1 MPSMTLTHLKNFKQ
15 NDEKITMLTCYDAT
29 FAHELSTAGVEIL
42 LIGDTLGMILQGHDS
57 TLPVRLEDMVYHTAC
72 VKRGNNGSFIIA
84 DLSFMTSS
92 SSEQALHSSA
102 QLMQA
107 GAQMVKIEGGEW
119 LRDTVCQLTR
129 NGIPVCAHIGLTP
142 QSVNV
147 FGGFK
152 VQGRDSQ
159 QAAALIETA
168 KKFEEAGAAM
178 VLIEAV
184 PASLGRALSRAVS
197 IPVIGIGAG
206 PDTDGQ
212 VLVLHDMLGLSIT
225 GKTPKFV
232 KNFMKEQGDIQSA
245 IKSYI
250 AAVKDG
256 SFPAPEHCYSE

>member
-1 MPSMTLTHLKNFKQ
+1 MPSVTLTHLKKLKERG
-15 NDEKITMLTCYDAT
+15 EKITMLTCYDAT
-29 FAHELSTAGVEIL
+29 FAHELSMAGVEML

-57 TLPVRLEDMVYHTAC
+57 TLPVRLEDMVYHTNC
-72 VKRGNNGSFIIA
+72 VKRGNNGSFIVA

-92 SSEQALHSSA
+92 SPEQALHSSA

-119 LRDTVCQLTR
+119 LCDTVHQLTR

-159 QAAALIETA
+159 QAAALVDTA
-168 KKFEEAGAAM
+168 IKLEDAGAAM
-178 VLIEAV
+178 VLVEAV
-184 PASLGRALSRAVS
+184 PASLGSALSRAVS

-225 GKTPKFV
+225 DRKPKFV
-232 KNFMKEQGDIQSA
+232 KNFMEGQESIQAA

-250 AAVKDG
+250 AAVKEG
-256 SFPAPEHCYSE
+256 SFPAVEHCYSE

>member
-1 MPSMTLTHLKNFKQ
+1 MPSVTLTYLKNLKQ
-15 NDEKITMLTCYDAT
+15 RGEKITMLTCYDAT
-29 FAHELSTAGVEIL
+29 FAHALSTAGVEML

-72 VKRGNNGSFIIA
+72 VKRGNNGAFIIA
-84 DLSFMTSS
+84 DLSFMTCSS
-92 SSEQALHSSA
+92 PEQALHSAA

-119 LRDTVCQLTR
+119 LCDTVRQLTR

-159 QAAALIETA
+159 QAAVLIDTA
-168 KKFEEAGAAM
+168 TKLEVAGAAM
-178 VLIEAV
+178 VLVEAV
-184 PASLGRALSRAVS
+184 PAVLGSALSRAVS
-197 IPVIGIGAG
+197 VPVIGIGAG

-212 VLVLHDMLGLSIT
+212 VLVLHDMLGLSVT
-225 GKTPKFV
+225 GRTPKFV
-232 KNFMKEQGDIQSA
+232 KNFMKGQDDIQDA
-245 IKSYI
+245 VKSYI
-250 AAVKDG
+250 TAVKNG
-256 SFPAPEHCYSE
+256 NFPAAEHCYSD

>member
-1 MPSMTLTHLKNFKQ
+1 MPSLTLTHLRNLKQ
-15 NDEKITMLTCYDAT
+15 RGEKITMLTCYDAT
-29 FAHELSTAGVEIL
+29 FSHELSTAGVEML

-57 TLPVRLEDMVYHTAC
+57 TLPVRLEDMVYHTTC
-72 VKRGNNGSFIIA
+72 VKRGNNGGFIIA
-84 DLSFMTSS
+84 DLSFMTFSS
-92 SSEQALHSSA
+92 PEQALHSSA

-107 GAQMVKIEGGEW
+107 GAQMVKLEGGEW
-119 LRDTVCQLTR
+119 LCDTVRQLTQ
-129 NGIPVCAHIGLTP
+129 NGIPVCVHIGLTP

-159 QAAALIETA
+159 QASALLEAANKL
-168 KKFEEAGAAM
+168 EEAGAAM
-178 VLIEAV
+178 VLVEAV
-184 PASLGRALSRAVS
+184 PASLGRALSRAAS

-225 GKTPKFV
+225 GKVPKFV
-232 KNFMKEQGDIQSA
+232 RNFMKEQNDIQGA
-245 IKSYI
+245 VKSYI

>member
-1 MPSMTLTHLKNFKQ
+1 MPSITLTHLKNLKQ
-15 NDEKITMLTCYDAT
+15 HGEKITMLTCYDAT
-29 FAHELSTAGVEIL
+29 FAHELSTAGVEML

-72 VKRGNNGSFIIA
+72 VKRGNNGGFIIA

-92 SSEQALHSSA
+92 SPEQALHSSA

-119 LRDTVCQLTR
+119 LCVTVRQLTR

-159 QAAALIETA
+159 QAAALIDTA
-168 KKFEEAGAAM
+168 KKLEEAGAAM
-178 VLIEAV
+178 VLVEAV
-184 PASLGRALSRAVS
+184 PASLGRALSEMVS
-197 IPVIGIGAG
+197 VPVIGIGAG

-225 GKTPKFV
+225 GRSPKFV
-232 KNFMKEQGDIQSA
+232 KNFMKGQDDIQGA
-245 IKSYI
+245 VKNYI